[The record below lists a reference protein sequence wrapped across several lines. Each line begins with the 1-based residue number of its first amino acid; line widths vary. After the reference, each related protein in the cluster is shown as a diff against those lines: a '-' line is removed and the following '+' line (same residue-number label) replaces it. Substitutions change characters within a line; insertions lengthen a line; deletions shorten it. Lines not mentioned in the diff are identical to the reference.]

1 MRWLASLIVL
11 FTLAGCGLARQAQI
25 RQEIDVASVQHARAE
40 ASCEQQFPSKTQKP
54 VTPRLKCFKAADDAR
69 NGTIQRLKG
78 NAHLDVIEAHYARA
92 LLAAERYDRGEI
104 SEAEYNVAVAESR
117 ASANGQLADRRN
129 KTAAVAAQ
137 QQAAAAASQQA
148 ATAAGDSIRAATQVQ
163 RPTTTNCNTFGNT
176 VNCTTY

>member
-25 RQEIDVASVQHARAE
+25 RQEIDVANVQHASAK
-40 ASCEQQFPSKTQKP
+40 ASCEQQFPSETQKP
-54 VTPRLKCFKAADDAR
+54 VTPGLKCFKAADDAR

-104 SEAEYNVAVAESR
+104 SEAEYRVAVAESK
-117 ASANGQLADRRN
+117 AGANGQLFDRRN
-129 KTAAVAAQ
+129 RTSAVAAQ
-137 QQAAAAASQQA
+137 QRAAAAASQQA
-148 ATAAGDSIRAATQVQ
+148 ATAAGDSIRDAFK
-163 RPTTTNCNTFGNT
+163 PTTTHTNCNAIGNS